1 MKNDFDFIKEKFDA
15 DNISAPDSID
25 EKNIINKLSSKPKL
39 KLHQKTSFKAIVS
52 AIACFALAVGIFAYA
67 APIHQ
72 KVPTPTSDLQ
82 NDDVVASFE
91 SYSDI
96 KQTINRINEKERY
109 RDIQMQFSGAFLDD
123 GIQTGGWVASG
134 SNINIKEF
142 AGDVSS
148 FEFGGFDST
157 SFAKTYIQVE
167 GVDEADIIKNDG
179 KYIYYVNNK
188 SEIKIYQG
196 EELITTISDFNQEN
210 TDKYICIDDIYI
222 NADELVVNV
231 TADAY
236 YDEKSVV
243 TTDSYIYDLSDISN
257 PRQTKKFTQ
266 SGSYTTSRLI
276 GNTLYVISNKYV
288 YDCKTEEDCYIVTG
302 ENENETTLPAAS
314 IKCGESIND
323 TNILVVSAVNLD
335 TQERTADTKA
345 FLGCGSSVY
354 CNKNHMYITVNG
366 AETEI
371 VKAELT
377 ESEIKFTATAKVKGY
392 VHNQFSMDERNGCF
406 RIATSDEIGNNLYIF
421 DSQLNKISE
430 ITGFAE
436 NEQIQA
442 MKYIGDMAYVIT
454 YEQID
459 PLFVIDLSDPH
470 NPEIKG
476 SVEITG
482 FSSQL
487 VSVDE
492 NTLLGIGYDDQ
503 SGIKIAL
510 FDISNPSSPAV
521 LDSYT
526 MLNSY
531 SNAQHNHKAIVVNKG
546 KNYFAID
553 YSQYASESESGGIV
567 FEIKDNKI
575 HILNRHIIHPTNYD
589 EAERVTYIDDTLY
602 VLDSGGDIYSFNQE

>member
-25 EKNIINKLSSKPKL
+25 ENNIIDKLSSKPKL
-39 KLHQKTSFKAIVS
+39 KLHQKTTFKAIVG

-67 APIHQ
+67 APVYQ
-72 KVPTPTSDLQ
+72 KVPTPTVDLQ

-96 KQTINRINEKERY
+96 KKAVNK
-109 RDIQMQFSGAFLDD
+109 FSRQQYYD
-123 GIQTGGWVASG
+123 TGTS
-134 SNINIKEF
+134 K
-142 AGDVSS
+142 
-148 FEFGGFDST
+148 GGFNEIADTFLGAESADSSL

-222 NADELVVNV
+222 KADELVVNV

-266 SGSYTTSRLI
+266 SGNYTTSRLI
-276 GNTLYVISNKYV
+276 DNTLYVISNKYV

-323 TNILVVSAVNLD
+323 TNILVVSAVNLY

>member
-1 MKNDFDFIKEKFDA
+1 MKNDFDFIKDKFDA

-25 EKNIINKLSSKPKL
+25 EKRIIDKLSDKPKL
-39 KLHQKTSFKAIVS
+39 YQKTSFKAIVS
-52 AIACFALAVGIFAYA
+52 AIACFALAAGIFTHA

-72 KVPTPTSDLQ
+72 NEPTPIVDLQ
-82 NDDVVASFE
+82 KDCAVTSFE

-96 KQTINRINEKERY
+96 KKAVNKFSKQRYYNTGTSKGEFNEIE
-109 RDIQMQFSGAFLDD
+109 DAVSGAESAD
-123 GIQTGGWVASG
+123 GSL
-134 SNINIKEF
+134 
-142 AGDVSS
+142 S
-148 FEFGGFDST
+148 FS
-157 SFAKTYIQVE
+157 KTYIQVE

-196 EELITTISDFNQEN
+196 EKLITTITDITQEN
-210 TDKYICIDDIYI
+210 LNKRTDDDTFEYRNINDIYVKENKLI
-222 NADELVVNV
+222 VNV
-231 TADAY
+231 TSDSFNDVEY
-236 YDEKSVV
+236 SSM
-243 TTDSYIYDLSDISN
+243 TDSYIYDISDIAN
-257 PRQTKKFTQ
+257 PKQIKKFVQT
-266 SGSYTTSRLI
+266 GGYFTSRLI
-276 GNTLYVISNKYV
+276 GNTLYVISNKYL
-288 YDCKTEEDCYIVTG
+288 YDCKAEEDCYIVTG
-302 ENENETTLPAAS
+302 ENGNETTLPAAS
-314 IKCGESIND
+314 IKCGENINN

-345 FLGCGSSVY
+345 FLGCGSNIY
-354 CNKNHMYITVNG
+354 CNKNNMYIAITG

-406 RIATSDEIGNNLYIF
+406 RIATSDEIGNNLYIL

-442 MKYIGDMAYVIT
+442 VKYIGDMAYVIT
-454 YEQID
+454 YEFTD
-459 PLFVIDLSDPH
+459 PLFTIDLSDPH

-492 NTLLGIGYDDQ
+492 NTLLGIGYDEL
-503 SGIKIAL
+503 SGIKFAL
-510 FDISNPSSPAV
+510 FDISNPLSPAV

-526 MLNSY
+526 VPNSY
-531 SNAQHNHKAIVVNKG
+531 SNAQCNHKAIVVNKE

-553 YSQYASESESGGIV
+553 YNKYADESESGGIV

-575 HILNRHIIHPTNYD
+575 NIVSKHIINPSDYD
-589 EAERVTYIDDTLY
+589 IAERVTYIDNTIY
-602 VLDSGGDIYSFNQE
+602 ILDSTGSIYSFSQ

>member
-25 EKNIINKLSSKPKL
+25 ENNIIDKLSSKPKL
-39 KLHQKTSFKAIVS
+39 KLHQKTTFKAIVG

-72 KVPTPTSDLQ
+72 KVPTPTVDLQ

-109 RDIQMQFSGAFLDD
+109 KDIQMQFPESFSDE
-123 GIQTGGWVASG
+123 IQTGGWVASG
-134 SNINIKEF
+134 DNTIKDAASTEI
-142 AGDVSS
+142 GST
-148 FEFGGFDST
+148 DST

-222 NADELVVNV
+222 KADELVVNV
-231 TADAY
+231 TAEAY

-276 GNTLYVISNKYV
+276 GNTLYVISNKFM
-288 YDCKTEEDCYIVTG
+288 YDCKTEEDCYITTG
-302 ENENETTLPAAS
+302 ENENETTLPADS

-323 TNILVVSAVNLD
+323 TNCLVVSAVNLD
-335 TQERTADTKA
+335 TLERAADTKA
-345 FLGCGSSVY
+345 FFGCGSSVY
-354 CNKNHMYITVNG
+354 CNKNNMYITISG
-366 AETEI
+366 EETEI

-377 ESEIKFTATAKVKGY
+377 ENEVKFTATAKVKGY

-503 SGIKIAL
+503 SGIKLAL
-510 FDISNPSSPAV
+510 FDISNPTSPSV
-521 LDSYT
+521 LDSYIIF
-526 MLNSY
+526 NAY
-531 SNAQHNHKAIVVNKG
+531 SNAQYNHKAIVVNKE

-553 YSQYASESESGGIV
+553 YSQYTSESESGGIV
-567 FEIKDNKI
+567 FEIKNNKI
-575 HILNRHIIHPTNYD
+575 HILNKHIIHPTNYD

>member
-15 DNISAPDSID
+15 DNISAPNSID
-25 EKNIINKLSSKPKL
+25 EKRIMDKLSDKPKL
-39 KLHQKTSFKAIVS
+39 KLYQKTGFKAAVS

-72 KVPTPTSDLQ
+72 KESIPTVDLQ
-82 NDDVVASFE
+82 NDDVVAGFE
-91 SYSDI
+91 SYADI
-96 KQTINRINEKERY
+96 KKAVSGFNRQQQYKDGNVK
-109 RDIQMQFSGAFLDD
+109 SGAPEIVND
-123 GIQTGGWVASG
+123 IAISQTTDTSA
-134 SNINIKEF
+134 
-142 AGDVSS
+142 
-148 FEFGGFDST
+148 
-157 SFAKTYIQVE
+157 SFADTYIQVE

-188 SEIKIYQG
+188 NEIKIYQG
-196 EELITTISDFNQEN
+196 EELITTISDFNQKN
-210 TDKYICIDDIYI
+210 TDYYMCIEDIYI
-222 NADELVVNV
+222 KADELVVNI
-231 TADAY
+231 TTDAY
-236 YDEKSVV
+236 YDEKTIL
-243 TTDSYIYDLSDISN
+243 TTDSYIYDTSDISN

-266 SGSYTTSRLI
+266 SGGYTTSRLI
-276 GNTLYVISNKYV
+276 GNTLYVISNKSM
-288 YDCKTEEDCYIVTG
+288 YDCKTEEDCYITTG
-302 ENENETTLPAAS
+302 ENENETTLPASS

-323 TNILVVSAVNLD
+323 TNCLVVSAVNLD
-335 TQERTADTKA
+335 TQERSAHTKA

-354 CNKNHMYITVNG
+354 CSKSNMYIAING
-366 AETEI
+366 EETEI

-377 ESEIKFTATAKVKGY
+377 DSEIKFTATAKVKGY

-406 RIATSDEIGNNLYIF
+406 RIATSDETGNNLYIL

-442 MKYIGDMAYVIT
+442 VKYIGDMAYVIT

-503 SGIKIAL
+503 SGIKLVL
-510 FDISNPSSPAV
+510 FDISNPLSPAV
-521 LDSYT
+521 LDSYIIF
-526 MLNSY
+526 NAY
-531 SNAQHNHKAIVVNKG
+531 SNAQYNHKAIVVNKE

-553 YSQYASESESGGIV
+553 YSQYTSESESGGIV

-575 HILNRHIIHPTNYD
+575 KILSKHIINPANYD
-589 EAERVTYIDDTLY
+589 EAERITYINDTIY
-602 VLDSGGDIYSFNQE
+602 IFDSAGSIYSFDQ

>member
-25 EKNIINKLSSKPKL
+25 ENNIIDKLSSKPKL
-39 KLHQKTSFKAIVS
+39 KLHQKTTFKAIVG

-72 KVPTPTSDLQ
+72 KVPTPTVDLQ

-91 SYSDI
+91 SYADI
-96 KQTINRINEKERY
+96 KKVVSGFNRQQQYKDGNVK
-109 RDIQMQFSGAFLDD
+109 SGAPEIVNDTT
-123 GIQTGGWVASG
+123 ISQTTDISA
-134 SNINIKEF
+134 
-142 AGDVSS
+142 
-148 FEFGGFDST
+148 
-157 SFAKTYIQVE
+157 SFADTYIQVE

-222 NADELVVNV
+222 KADELVVNV
-231 TADAY
+231 TAEAY

-276 GNTLYVISNKYV
+276 GNTLYVISNKFM
-288 YDCKTEEDCYIVTG
+288 YDCKTEEDCYITTG
-302 ENENETTLPAAS
+302 ENENETTLPADS

-323 TNILVVSAVNLD
+323 TNCLVVSAVNLD
-335 TQERTADTKA
+335 SLERAADTKA
-345 FLGCGSSVY
+345 FFGCSSSVY
-354 CNKNHMYITVNG
+354 CNKNNMYITISG
-366 AETEI
+366 EETEI

-503 SGIKIAL
+503 SGIKLVL
-510 FDISNPSSPAV
+510 FDISNPLSPAV
-521 LDSYT
+521 LDSYIIF
-526 MLNSY
+526 NAY
-531 SNAQHNHKAIVVNKG
+531 SNAQYNHKAIVVNKE

-553 YSQYASESESGGIV
+553 YSQYTSESESGGIV

>member
-25 EKNIINKLSSKPKL
+25 ENNIIDKLSSKPKL
-39 KLHQKTSFKAIVS
+39 KLHQKTTFKAIVG

-72 KVPTPTSDLQ
+72 KVPTPTVDLQ

-109 RDIQMQFSGAFLDD
+109 KDIQMQFPESFSDE
-123 GIQTGGWVASG
+123 IQTDGWLASG
-134 SNINIKEF
+134 DNTIKDAASTEI
-142 AGDVSS
+142 GST
-148 FEFGGFDST
+148 DST

-222 NADELVVNV
+222 KADELVVNV
-231 TADAY
+231 TAEAY

-257 PRQTKKFTQ
+257 PSQTKKFTQ
-266 SGSYTTSRLI
+266 SGNYTTSRLI
-276 GNTLYVISNKYV
+276 GNTLYVISNKFM
-288 YDCKTEEDCYIVTG
+288 YDCKTEEDCYITTG
-302 ENENETTLPAAS
+302 ENENETTLPADS

-323 TNILVVSAVNLD
+323 TNCLVVSAVNLD
-335 TQERTADTKA
+335 SLERAADTKA
-345 FLGCGSSVY
+345 FFGCGSSVY
-354 CNKNHMYITVNG
+354 CNKNNMYITISG
-366 AETEI
+366 EETEI

-503 SGIKIAL
+503 SGIKLVL
-510 FDISNPSSPAV
+510 FDISNPLSPAV
-521 LDSYT
+521 LDSYIIF
-526 MLNSY
+526 NAY
-531 SNAQHNHKAIVVNKG
+531 SNAQYNHKAIVVNKE

-553 YSQYASESESGGIV
+553 YSQYTSESESGGIV

>member
-25 EKNIINKLSSKPKL
+25 ENNIIDKLSSKPKL
-39 KLHQKTSFKAIVS
+39 KLHQKTTFKAIVG

-67 APIHQ
+67 APVYQ
-72 KVPTPTSDLQ
+72 KVPTPTVDLQ

-109 RDIQMQFSGAFLDD
+109 KDIQMQFPESFSDE
-123 GIQTGGWVASG
+123 IQTGGWVASG
-134 SNINIKEF
+134 DNTIKDAASTEI
-142 AGDVSS
+142 GST
-148 FEFGGFDST
+148 DST

-222 NADELVVNV
+222 KADELVVNV
-231 TADAY
+231 TAEAY

-276 GNTLYVISNKYV
+276 GNTLYVISNKFM
-288 YDCKTEEDCYIVTG
+288 YDCKTEEDCYITTG
-302 ENENETTLPAAS
+302 ENGNETTLPADS

-323 TNILVVSAVNLD
+323 TNCLVVSAVNLD
-335 TQERTADTKA
+335 SLERAADTKA
-345 FLGCGSSVY
+345 FFGCSSSVY
-354 CNKNHMYITVNG
+354 CNKNNMYITISG
-366 AETEI
+366 EETEI

-503 SGIKIAL
+503 SGIKLVL
-510 FDISNPSSPAV
+510 FDISNPLSPAV
-521 LDSYT
+521 LDSYIIF
-526 MLNSY
+526 NAY
-531 SNAQHNHKAIVVNKG
+531 SNAQYNHKAIVVNKE

-553 YSQYASESESGGIV
+553 YSQYTSESESGGIV

>member
-25 EKNIINKLSSKPKL
+25 ENNIIDKLSSKPKL
-39 KLHQKTSFKAIVS
+39 KLHQKTTFKAIVG

-67 APIHQ
+67 APVYQ
-72 KVPTPTSDLQ
+72 KVPTPTVDLQ

-109 RDIQMQFSGAFLDD
+109 KDIQMQFPESFSDE
-123 GIQTGGWVASG
+123 IQTGGWVASG
-134 SNINIKEF
+134 DNTIKDAASTEI
-142 AGDVSS
+142 GST
-148 FEFGGFDST
+148 DST

-188 SEIKIYQG
+188 NEIKIYQG
-196 EELITTISDFNQEN
+196 EKLLTTISDFNQEN
-210 TDKYICIDDIYI
+210 TDKFIRIDDIYI
-222 NADELVVNV
+222 KGDELVVNV
-231 TADAY
+231 TAEVY
-236 YDEKSVV
+236 YEEKSVV
-243 TTDSYIYDLSDISN
+243 TTDSYIYDLSDIFN

-266 SGSYTTSRLI
+266 SGNYTTSRLI
-276 GNTLYVISNKYV
+276 GNTLYVISNKFM
-288 YDCKTEEDCYIVTG
+288 YDCKTEEDCYITTG
-302 ENENETTLPAAS
+302 ENENETTLPADS

-323 TNILVVSAVNLD
+323 TNCLVVSAVNLD
-335 TQERTADTKA
+335 TLERAADTKA
-345 FLGCGSSVY
+345 FFGCGSSVY
-354 CNKNHMYITVNG
+354 CNKNNMYITISG
-366 AETEI
+366 EETEI

-377 ESEIKFTATAKVKGY
+377 ENEVKFTATAKVKGY

-503 SGIKIAL
+503 SGIKLVL
-510 FDISNPSSPAV
+510 FDISNPLSPAV
-521 LDSYT
+521 LDSYIIF
-526 MLNSY
+526 NAY
-531 SNAQHNHKAIVVNKG
+531 SNAQYNHKAIVVNKE

-553 YSQYASESESGGIV
+553 YSQYTSESESGGIV
-567 FEIKDNKI
+567 FEIKNNKI
-575 HILNRHIIHPTNYD
+575 HILNKHIIHPTNYD
-589 EAERVTYIDDTLY
+589 EAERVTYINDTIY
-602 VLDSGGDIYSFNQE
+602 IFDSAGSIYSFDQ